1 VGNGQ
6 TTNHQNQGLRLRQRF
21 AGESE
26 ATSVG
31 KTPGKFHQ
39 VMAAP
44 ESLTKIHAI
53 VEAAGSTHRVEAA
66 ASCCDAGDGGGSC
79 QTART

>member
-1 VGNGQ
+1 MAKLPITKIKVCGCGSV
-6 TTNHQNQGLRLRQRF
+6 LLS
-21 AGESE
+21 ESE

-31 KTPGKFHQ
+31 KTPGKFPQ

-53 VEAAGSTHRVEAA
+53 VQAAGSTHRVEAA
-66 ASCCDAGDGGGSC
+66 ASCCDADDGGGSC